1 MPVTDV
7 RTALAEQRKQKAH
20 TSWLGIFKQTM
31 SEFLSDDAMTWA
43 AAFACYTLLALA
55 PLLVVAIKV
64 TSVMLGSKAAS
75 GQIASQVTA
84 WMGGEHAAAGDAITE
99 IVKKASQPGH
109 GRVATIISLILA
121 AFSAT
126 GVFAELQAAMN
137 RIWKV
142 KQKPGRALLGFL
154 TARGMSLL
162 IVVVAAILLVGSV
175 VATAWL
181 EHLSVFSIGGK
192 YLKWVIDIVAS
203 VGVLT
208 LLFAFLFRM
217 LPDAQVEWRSTW
229 VGAALTAVLFEIGKY
244 GLALYFKFAAPASAF
259 GAVGSLA
266 AVLIWIFYSA
276 QIFFF
281 GAEFAYV
288 YAQARGHAIKP
299 SQHARS
305 LTKCDE
311 TESATPSDKPPPRGA
326 PPANALK
333 RREIASPY
341 SAVLGPHAK
350 GGRRKTNPAVLQ
362 GLVQHQ
368 ATVRSYLAAGAGLAV
383 GALIGGYGALHARRS
398 AKPKAEV
405 IAAARLN
412 DRIRRVERK
421 VGHVSRIKHF
431 VEQENVIDRIE
442 QVEHEIRDAAR
453 KARRAQDRTRDGSW
467 MDRTAEKLKGYI

>member
-1 MPVTDV
+1 
-7 RTALAEQRKQKAH
+7 
-20 TSWLGIFKQTM
+20 
-31 SEFLSDDAMTWA
+31 
-43 AAFACYTLLALA
+43 
-55 PLLVVAIKV
+55 
-64 TSVMLGSKAAS
+64 
-75 GQIASQVTA
+75 
-84 WMGGEHAAAGDAITE
+84 
-99 IVKKASQPGH
+99 
-109 GRVATIISLILA
+109 
-121 AFSAT
+121 
-126 GVFAELQAAMN
+126 
-137 RIWKV
+137 
-142 KQKPGRALLGFL
+142 
-154 TARGMSLL
+154 L

-175 VATAWL
+175 VATTWL

-229 VGAALTAVLFEIGKY
+229 MGAALTAGLFEIGKY

-266 AVLIWIFYSA
+266 AVLIWIFYSV

-281 GAEFAYV
+281 GAEFTYV

-299 SQHARS
+299 SKHARPLAKS
-305 LTKCDE
+305 DE
-311 TESATPSDKPPPRGA
+311 TESATPSDKPPPPGT
-326 PPANALK
+326 PPANAVK

-341 SAVLGPHAK
+341 SAVLGAYAK
-350 GGRRKTNPAVLQ
+350 GGGRKTHPAMSKQLA
-362 GLVQHQ
+362 QHQ
-368 ATVRSYLAAGAGLAV
+368 ATVQSYLAAGAGLAV

-398 AKPKAEV
+398 AKPKAQD
-405 IAAARLN
+405 IAATRLN
-412 DRIRRVERK
+412 DRIRRVEHK

-453 KARRAQDRTRDGSW
+453 KARRAQRRGRHGTW
-467 MDRTAEKLKGYI
+467 MDRTVEKVKDYL

>member
-1 MPVTDV
+1 MPATDV
-7 RTALAEQRKQKAH
+7 RTALAEQRKQKSEA
-20 TSWLGIFKQTM
+20 SWLGIVKKTV
-31 SEFLSDDAMTWA
+31 SEFFSDDAMTWA
-43 AAFACYTLLALA
+43 AAVACYALLALA

-75 GQIASQVTA
+75 GQIRDQMTQ
-84 WMGGEHAAAGDAITE
+84 WMGQESTGRAINE
-99 IVKKASQPGH
+99 IVNKASQPGH
-109 GRVATIISLILA
+109 GRVATIISLVLA

-142 KQKPGRALLGFL
+142 KQKPGRALLAFL
-154 TARGMSLL
+154 TARGISLL

-175 VATAWL
+175 VATTWL

-192 YLKWVIDIVAS
+192 YLKWVIDVVAS

-208 LLFAFLFRM
+208 LLFAFLFRA
-217 LPDAQVEWRSTW
+217 LPDAQIEWRSTW
-229 VGAALTAVLFEIGKY
+229 VGAALTAALFELGKY
-244 GLALYFKFAAPASAF
+244 GLALYFKFGAPASAF

-281 GAEFAYV
+281 GAEFTYV
-288 YAQARGHAIKP
+288 YAQARGHAIRP
-299 SQHARS
+299 SKHARP
-305 LTKCDE
+305 LAKADE
-311 TESATPSDKPPPRGA
+311 TESATPSDKPPPPGA
-326 PPANALK
+326 PPANAQK

-341 SAVLGPHAK
+341 GAVLGRYAG
-350 GGRRKTNPAVLQ
+350 GGRRKPDPAALQ
-362 GLVQHQ
+362 RLAQHQ

-383 GALIGGYGALHARRS
+383 GALIGSYGALHGRRTV
-398 AKPKAEV
+398 KPKSQD

-421 VGHVSRIKHF
+421 IGHVSRIKRF
-431 VEQENVIDRIE
+431 VEQENVIDRIKH
-442 QVEHEIRDAAR
+442 VEHEIRDAAR
-453 KARRAQDRTRDGSW
+453 KARRAGRRNARGSW
-467 MDRTAEKLKGYI
+467 VHRTVEKVKDYL